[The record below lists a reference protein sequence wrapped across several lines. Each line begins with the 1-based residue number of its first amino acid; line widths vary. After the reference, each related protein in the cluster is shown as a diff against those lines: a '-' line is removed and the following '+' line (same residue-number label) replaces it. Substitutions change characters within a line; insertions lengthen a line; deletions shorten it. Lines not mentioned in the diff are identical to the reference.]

1 VDDRSDT
8 LAGISVNKIRD
19 VVFIITTIIALVA
32 GWYTMKNQ
40 IDMISSQLKVVE
52 RDLTEASDIMKE
64 LSSRA
69 VDNDARIRILEREIE
84 NKVR

>member
-1 VDDRSDT
+1 MDDRDDT

>member
-1 VDDRSDT
+1 MDDRNDT

-84 NKVR
+84 NQVR

>member
-1 VDDRSDT
+1 MDDRNDT

-19 VVFIITTIIALVA
+19 VVFIVTTIIALVA

-84 NKVR
+84 NQVR

>member
-1 VDDRSDT
+1 MDDRGDT

-40 IDMISSQLKVVE
+40 VDMISNQLKVVE
-52 RDLTEASDIMKE
+52 RDLTEASSIMKE
-64 LSSRA
+64 MSARST
-69 VDNDARIRILEREIE
+69 DNEARIRILEREIDSG
-84 NKVR
+84 R

>member
-1 VDDRSDT
+1 MDDRNDT

-19 VVFIITTIIALVA
+19 VVFIVTTIIALVA

-64 LSSRA
+64 MSARSS
-69 VDNDARIRILEREIE
+69 DNEARIRILEREIDSG
-84 NKVR
+84 R

>member
-1 VDDRSDT
+1 MDDRSDT

-19 VVFIITTIIALVA
+19 VVFIVTTIIALVA

-84 NKVR
+84 NQVR